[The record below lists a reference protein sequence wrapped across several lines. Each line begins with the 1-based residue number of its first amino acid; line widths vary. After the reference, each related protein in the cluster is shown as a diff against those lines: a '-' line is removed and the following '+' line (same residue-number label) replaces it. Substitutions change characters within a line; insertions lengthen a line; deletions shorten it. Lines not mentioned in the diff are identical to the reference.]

1 LKNNYQ
7 AHYNKNQADYIFAGL
22 IKNRHLI
29 VIYKRCEERT
39 E

>member
-7 AHYNKNQADYIFAGL
+7 THYNKNQADYIFAGL
-22 IKNRHLI
+22 IKDRQLL
-29 VIYKRCEERT
+29 VILLEYEERT